1 MMSTD
6 PHEHGHSLTH
16 LPVNEDV
23 SYEPKDVRV
32 TPILKFLLYLGIG
45 TLLSFLIALFVYRG
59 LATYWLDSYS
69 PPPPSRG
76 GAGPTVPPEPRLQGM
91 PGHLIDPQKDWRE
104 MVKEATAANNQ
115 LKWLDEKSGIAQ
127 IPVKDAMELIV
138 EKGLPVVPP
147 MPAEKK

>member
-1 MMSTD
+1 MSID
-6 PHEHGHSLTH
+6 PQEHGHALTH

-32 TPILKFLLYLGIG
+32 QPILKFLLYLGIG

-59 LATYWLDSYS
+59 LAAYWIDSYS
-69 PPPPSRG
+69 PLPPSRAG
-76 GAGPTVPPEPRLQGM
+76 VGPTVPPEPRLQGM

-104 MVKEATAANNQ
+104 MVKEDTAANNQ
-115 LKWLDEKSGIAQ
+115 LKWIDEKAGIAQ
-127 IPVKDAMELIV
+127 IPVKDAMELIE

-147 MPAEKK
+147 LPAEKK

>member
-6 PHEHGHSLTH
+6 PHKHGHAETH
-16 LPVNEDV
+16 LLLHEDV

-32 TPILKFLLYLGIG
+32 RPILKFLLYLGIG
-45 TLLSFLIALFVYRG
+45 TVLSFVIALFVYRG
-59 LATYWLDSYS
+59 LAAYWSDSYI

-76 GAGPTVPPEPRLQGM
+76 AEGPTVPPEPRLQGM

-104 MVKEATAANNQ
+104 MIKEDTAANNQ
-115 LKWLDEKSGIAQ
+115 LRWIDEKTGIAQ
-127 IPVKDAMELIV
+127 IPVKDAMELMV
-138 EKGLPVVPP
+138 EKGLPVVPR